1 MHYLIEL
8 RCLRGILS
16 VARQANILSFNEV
29 KALGALHSRRF
40 SHEDHDAI
48 SSRRVDSSSNR
59 TRTSSLRSGA
69 TTSSL
74 SGGISERSVA
84 KRIQDNQRIAR
95 ASHGSPYASNTVR
108 SSSAGSVSSRSSREA
123 SWYDV
128 SFEVDSK
135 APSARSASTSASAS
149 VASRS
154 SRTARHASGS
164 PLVAGRERASH
175 TAYEVS
181 SSPIHGATNRSAREQ
196 STSQGGQERESAQRM
211 KKESLAQKARKRF
224 RSAKAE
230 KAFERTIGA
239 HDRATSQPE
248 TSRPAM
254 YEMRMGSTHR
264 KSANMQN
271 GDKARQSGQRS
282 FSLAS
287 VMALPRSVSRVLA
300 VAVVTIFAVVLLYP
314 SCASYYQEVR
324 QLQQLQ
330 AEYDALQT
338 YNAEMQASIDYL
350 NTDEGIEDYARSE
363 LGWIRDDEQTADVE
377 GVEVTA
383 SQDSDAL
390 YAVAEGSVAAPDTW
404 YSSVLDV
411 VFGYKG

>member
-29 KALGALHSRRF
+29 KALGALHSRRS
-40 SHEDHDAI
+40 SHEDHNTT
-48 SSRRVDSSSNR
+48 SSRRADSSSNR
-59 TRTSSLRSGA
+59 TKTSSLRSDA
-69 TTSSL
+69 AASSL
-74 SGGISERSVA
+74 SGGISGRSVA
-84 KRIQDNQRIAR
+84 RQIQDNQRIAR

-108 SSSAGSVSSRSSREA
+108 PSAAGSVSSRSSREA

-135 APSARSASTSASAS
+135 VSSARSASASAS
-149 VASRS
+149 VTSRS
-154 SRTARHASGS
+154 SRTARHTSGS

-181 SSPIHGATNRSAREQ
+181 SSPIHGTTNRSAREQ

-239 HDRATSQPE
+239 HDRAASQPE

-300 VAVVTIFAVVLLYP
+300 VAVVTVFAVVLLYP